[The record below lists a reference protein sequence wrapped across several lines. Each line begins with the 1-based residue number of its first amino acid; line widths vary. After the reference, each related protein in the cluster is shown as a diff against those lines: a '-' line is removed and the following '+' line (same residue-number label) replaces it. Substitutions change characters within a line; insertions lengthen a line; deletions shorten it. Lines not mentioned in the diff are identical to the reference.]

1 MKNLKRI
8 LLTVIAGAITL
19 QAQAGISEY
28 ISQSKAFAYNH
39 SGKIAIGVGLAIIA
53 SGVYYYMRSKKAH
66 TSVNNQASR
75 PNLVNSAMSAAHN
88 KTTQQID
95 ESQMRVTENQP
106 EIEQFIIYNENDI
119 GDGVEYSDNEEP
131 SNENNDDYDG
141 NFEPNIFNNGSDVEP
156 EQSVQDSVNLGM
168 SQFTHIPAPGE
179 LTDSFLMSEVEPVD
193 RRQHIAIAIAVD
205 PVKNILG
212 QISQQINIMKNNL
225 NDASKV
231 ASAVNAI
238 KSIYDSKPYPIES
251 AVINPVAAQGLNG
264 VIKNIIDKPSD
275 RNYDSLIEEYERSI
289 NSLRYIE
296 YQEQ

>member
-131 SNENNDDYDG
+131 SNENNDDYED
-141 NFEPNIFNNGSDVEP
+141 NFKPSIFNDDSDVEP
-156 EQSVQDSVNLGM
+156 EQRVQESINLGE
-168 SQFTHIPAPGE
+168 SFVHLPASGE
-179 LTDSFLMSEVEPVD
+179 LTDSFFIPEVERVD
-193 RRQHIAIAIAVD
+193 RHQHIAIAIAVD

-212 QISQQINIMKNNL
+212 RISQQINIMKNNL